1 VQSIDTICFYITRT
15 YQGLN
20 ILKTRRI
27 LLTTIAAL
35 PLLIAT
41 LSAIA
46 TLPQSAYAYVWPCID
61 RTEGK
66 APMAIS
72 GDNLYVVWWGNGTGN
87 YEVMFKASNDNGQTF
102 GDKINLSNSTNGTSV
117 EADVAAAG
125 NNVYVTYADNK
136 TGVAMA
142 YLRASTDNGQTF
154 GPDIPLTDPLENPMA
169 GAQTEEQLEKLY
181 KYELNVAASGN
192 NVYVVATGGEGTGNL
207 YSTPDVF
214 IRSSND
220 NGQTFGEDINLS
232 NSTGIES
239 TRAEIEAS
247 GNNVYVSWWDKV
259 DGKDQPMMRISH
271 DGGQTFGEASI
282 LTSNS
287 TSSS

>member
-1 VQSIDTICFYITRT
+1 MEYEITTSKIVLSITI
-15 YQGLN
+15 
-20 ILKTRRI
+20 
-27 LLTTIAAL
+27 LTTVMV
-35 PLLIAT
+35 
-41 LSAIA
+41 AI
-46 TLPQSAYAYVWPCID
+46 TPIILTTQSAYAFSWPCID
-61 RTEGK
+61 KTEGK

-87 YEVMFKASNDNGQTF
+87 FEVMFKASNDNGQTF

-117 EADVAAAG
+117 EAGVAASG
-125 NNVYVTYADNK
+125 SNVYVIYGDNK

-154 GPDIPLTDPLENPMA
+154 GPDVPLTDPLENPMA
-169 GAQTEEQLEKLY
+169 GAQTQEQLDKLY
-181 KYELNVAASGN
+181 KYELKVAASGN
-192 NVYVVATGGEGTGNL
+192 NVYALASGGEGTGNL
-207 YSTPDVF
+207 YSPPDIF
-214 IRSSND
+214 IKSSTD

-287 TSSS
+287 TSSLS

>member
-1 VQSIDTICFYITRT
+1 MTI
-15 YQGLN
+15 
-20 ILKTRRI
+20 
-27 LLTTIAAL
+27 LTTVMV
-35 PLLIAT
+35 
-41 LSAIA
+41 AI
-46 TLPQSAYAYVWPCID
+46 TPIILTTQSAYAFSWPCID
-61 RTEGK
+61 KTEGK

-72 GDNLYVVWWGNGTGN
+72 GDNLYAVWWGNGTGN
-87 YEVMFKASNDNGQTF
+87 FEVMFKASNDNGQTF

-117 EADVAAAG
+117 EAGIAASG
-125 NNVYVTYADNK
+125 NNVYVTYGDNK

-154 GPDIPLTDPLENPMA
+154 GPEIPLTDPLENPMTS
-169 GAQTEEQLEKLY
+169 AQTKEQLEKLCQ
-181 KYELNVAASGN
+181 YELKVEHQETMSMLVAS
-192 NVYVVATGGEGTGNL
+192 GGEGTDKL
-207 YSTPDVF
+207 YSPPDIF
-214 IRSSND
+214 IKSSND
-220 NGQTFGEDINLS
+220 NGQTFGEEINLS
-232 NSTGIES
+232 NSTGIKS

-271 DGGQTFGEASI
+271 DGGKTFGEASI